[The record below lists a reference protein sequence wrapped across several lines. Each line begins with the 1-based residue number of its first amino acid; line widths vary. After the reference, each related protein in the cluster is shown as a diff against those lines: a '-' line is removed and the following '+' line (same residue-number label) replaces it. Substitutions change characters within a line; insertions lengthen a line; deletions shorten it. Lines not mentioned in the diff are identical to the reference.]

1 MGKSLFEI
9 EREYCIGVAE
19 FFLSGVPGLIDYR
32 DRKRAN
38 PKEVRNYIQ
47 EKIGDQL
54 KSRLLDTRLILEYR
68 VEANIYSLDFIRD
81 GKIDSLLEGSDLPEE
96 NITVWVK
103 YRNGVI
109 DIIKN
114 VL

>member
-1 MGKSLFEI
+1 MEKNLYEI
-9 EREYCIGVAE
+9 EKEYCTAVAE
-19 FFLSGVPGLIDYR
+19 FFLSNVPKLIEYKVG
-32 DRKRAN
+32 KRTN
-38 PKEVRNYIQ
+38 PKEIQNYIQ

-68 VEANIYSLDFIRD
+68 VEANIYTLDFIRD
-81 GKIDSLLEGSDLPEE
+81 VKIDTLLEGTDLPEE
-96 NITVWVK
+96 NITVWIK

-109 DIIKN
+109 DIIKK